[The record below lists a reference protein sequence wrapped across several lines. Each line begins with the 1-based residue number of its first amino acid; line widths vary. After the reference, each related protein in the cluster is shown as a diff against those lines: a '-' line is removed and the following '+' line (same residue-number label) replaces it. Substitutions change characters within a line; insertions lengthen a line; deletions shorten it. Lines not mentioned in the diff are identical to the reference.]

1 MAEIHSNW
9 CQSGDMQQEILIV
22 RNVSIYFT
30 RGYITEVL
38 HGQRMFNTMFKKSGF
53 SRSNLTPNSSDL
65 TTHSKYLLM
74 QHKLQEMTPI

>member
-38 HGQRMFNTMFKKSGF
+38 HGQRMFNPTARSSG
-53 SRSNLTPNSSDL
+53 
-65 TTHSKYLLM
+65 
-74 QHKLQEMTPI
+74 LQELSFEWSAVAYEDGAWQFFNELD